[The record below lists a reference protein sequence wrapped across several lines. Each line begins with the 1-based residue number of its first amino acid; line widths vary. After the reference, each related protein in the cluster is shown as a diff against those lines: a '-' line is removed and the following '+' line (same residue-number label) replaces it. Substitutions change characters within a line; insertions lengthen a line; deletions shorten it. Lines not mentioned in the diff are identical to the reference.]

1 MRLSILVVGLT
12 AFAVSTPSYAEVEII
27 LLNSFIDTY
36 ANRATIETGFTVDMA
51 HKKPNPPSKDADI
64 HIAGRG
70 NKVKLP
76 MVAEIMNAKESPEA
90 LGRVHKFEGQDKAQI
105 VIGAWRL
112 WNEHAGDSVFLQG
125 SPVEK
130 ATTTNPDHAFEI
142 HPVTSFD
149 GVDVT
154 DTFHPIAG
162 YKEKDADQAFATYEN
177 LRSEIKA
184 KGNKTSIVS
193 SMGGFN
199 YVKFQMVL
207 TEKPFKVVDGAF
219 AFAEVHDMEGEL
231 LIRKKRMV
239 FVASTPPAEAVKNG
253 RAGTCLVVLGIP
265 RIDLALVKWRAEH
278 AAQRPEVLTWNLPYE
293 MIVAGVYDEEC
304 EAD

>member
-1 MRLSILVVGLT
+1 MRVFIPIVSVVAIALAT
-12 AFAVSTPSYAEVEII
+12 PAFAEVEII
-27 LLNSFIDTY
+27 LTNTFIDTY
-36 ANRATIETGFTVDMA
+36 ANRATIETGFTVDKA
-51 HKKPNPPSKDADI
+51 HKKPNAASKDGDI

-90 LGRVHKFEGQDKAQI
+90 LDRVHEFEGEDKAQI

-112 WNEHAGDSVFLQG
+112 WNEHAGDSVFIQG
-125 SPVEK
+125 SPVAK

-162 YKEKDADQAFATYEN
+162 YKEKEANQAFSTYEN
-177 LRSEIKA
+177 LRSEIKVQ
-184 KGNKTSIVS
+184 GSKTSIVS

-207 TEKPFKVVDGAF
+207 TERPHKVVDGAF
-219 AFAEVHDMEGEL
+219 AFAEVHDMDGEL

-253 RAGTCLVVLGIP
+253 QADTCLVVLGIP

-278 AAQRPEVLTWNLPYE
+278 AATRPEVLTWNLPYE
-293 MIVAGVYDEEC
+293 MIIAGVYNEEC